1 MKTEIVEV
9 DLTDETAQNITSDQS
24 LIQEAIVADKATKSN
39 ITTNLK
45 CQVCKGNPKIDGD
58 GESFPDVDTL
68 NNHYLSNHSENL
80 PKKSHETAQNPTS
93 DQSLIQEAYEEAKL
107 RAANSAIQ
115 EIPQFKIDTAANVQ
129 THNES
134 KNGSQSHIGEPQ
146 PSTSGSIS
154 NQNQGIKFGRNPNHQ
169 QQQNGDSVIKA
180 ENFIFDYEDSNVD
193 NKIKTEEVLKTENFE
208 NGHDSAAKN
217 LSEVKQEISNRNL
230 ENTQVC
236 MDKDIVRK
244 FRLNVLLKVKEGEE
258 RKIVEEILRPGDP
271 ISLKFSTNDEN
282 IRLVMSQSK
291 IQNQDLEFWATFE
304 LRCDGFEG
312 FDLERV
318 TNHLTINPINCP
330 RIRSKV
336 GIIHLLNQNRIYNL
350 FFTYTD
356 FLNFPF

>member
-24 LIQEAIVADKATKSN
+24 LIQEA
-39 ITTNLK
+39 
-45 CQVCKGNPKIDGD
+45 
-58 GESFPDVDTL
+58 
-68 NNHYLSNHSENL
+68 H
-80 PKKSHETAQNPTS
+80 
-93 DQSLIQEAYEEAKL
+93 EEAKL

-115 EIPQFKIDTAANVQ
+115 VIPQSKIDTAANVQ
-129 THNES
+129 TQNES
-134 KNGSQSHIGEPQ
+134 ENGSQPHPGEPQ

-154 NQNQGIKFGRNPNHQ
+154 NQDQGIEFGRNPNHQ

-180 ENFIFDYEDSNVD
+180 DNFIFEFEDSNVD
-193 NKIKTEEVLKTENFE
+193 NKIKTEVLKTENFE
-208 NGHDSAAKN
+208 NGDDSAAKN

-230 ENTQVC
+230 ENTQRTANIAIQEIPQS
-236 MDKDIVRK
+236 KIGTSANAQTQNESKNGSQPHIGEPQPSTSGSISNQEIVRK

-258 RKIVEEILRPGDP
+258 RKLVEEILRPGDP

-336 GIIHLLNQNRIYNL
+336 GIIHLFNQILQLIFYFHR
-350 FFTYTD
+350 FSK
-356 FLNFPF
+356 FPILGCD